1 MNMRTT
7 LTIAALVAA
16 LAAPAG
22 AGESDT
28 AEVEPVAAVRG
39 EMLAQAEE
47 APEPEPEAA
56 DPEGDEAA
64 AADEAEAGG
73 EAMQAEVV
81 SVEGIAEH
89 LPAGRED
96 AEWRTMAVGDKLGGL
111 TVVRTGLGS
120 SAVLK
125 IADRGE
131 VTVESGSQV
140 GIRDLAMSAGVL
152 EAHLGLKYGEM
163 DVRLPHAAGES
174 DMTVDTPVATASVR
188 GCGGRFGYSG
198 DMGFRFAASES
209 EWGVG
214 TNFGQTKVGPGEK
227 TNDTLAPSVLLTEA
241 GRDPKMGALFGGLGK
256 GEQLNLLRHG
266 GGRGIFGFTGGRFQN
281 GSGPI
286 PRWLD
291 SCIRPNGDGDDNGD
305 GNGSNGSEEDGQ
317 FLRNSPGFGDDY

>member
-1 MNMRTT
+1 MNMRRT

-16 LAAPAG
+16 LAAPAW
-22 AGESDT
+22 ADEPDT

-47 APEPEPEAA
+47 APEPEAA
-56 DPEGDEAA
+56 DPEEDEAA
-64 AADEAEAGG
+64 AGDEAGG
-73 EAMQAEVV
+73 EAIQAEVV

-89 LPAGRED
+89 LPAGGENP
-96 AEWRTMAVGDKLGGL
+96 EWQAMEVGDKLGGL

-125 IADRGE
+125 IADRGD

-152 EAHLGLKYGEM
+152 DAHLGLKYGEM

-174 DMTVDTPVATASVR
+174 NMTVDTPVATASVR

-256 GEQLNLLRHG
+256 GERLNLLRHG

-281 GSGPI
+281 GSGLI
-286 PRWLD
+286 PRWSD
-291 SCIRPNGDGDDNGD
+291 SCICPNGDGDDNGD
-305 GNGSNGSEEDGQ
+305 DNGSNGSADNGE